1 MVSHIADLTSHI
13 EFVAFREFDQ
23 SHNDKRD
30 ESAGGRPAERRRKV
44 NIVVLLKQ
52 VPDTETKI
60 RIGADGKSIDTSD
73 IKWIISPYDEYAVEA
88 ALRLQDSAG
97 AKVTILS
104 MGPERVVESIRT
116 ALAMGADHGVLVDD
130 PASEGSD
137 ALGKAK
143 VLAAALGSMDFDLI
157 FCGHRAVD
165 DDENQ
170 VGIMVAELMSLPHL
184 GLAVSI
190 EVADGKVTIQRPIEG
205 AKVTL
210 EGTLPALVTFGGAH
224 AIWNPRYASLPGI
237 MKAKK
242 KPLETKTL
250 ADLGLSA
257 DDVGAQGAKVKV
269 TSMELPAE
277 RQAGRKLEGDTAEK
291 AKELAR
297 LLHEEAK
304 VI

>member
-1 MVSHIADLTSHI
+1 MLCGETFFITS
-13 EFVAFREFDQ
+13 
-23 SHNDKRD
+23 KK
-30 ESAGGRPAERRRKV
+30 ERRDKV

-60 RIGADGKSIDTSD
+60 RISGDGKTIDTSD
-73 IKWIISPYDEYAVEA
+73 VKWIMNPYDEYAVEA

-116 ALAMGADHGVLVDD
+116 ALAMGADQGVLVDD
-130 PASEGSD
+130 PGTEGSD
-137 ALGKAK
+137 GLGKAK
-143 VLAAALGSMDFDLI
+143 VLAAALKNLEFDLI
-157 FCGHRAVD
+157 CCGHRAVD

-170 VGIMVAELMSLPHL
+170 VGIMVAELLGIPHL
-184 GLAVSI
+184 GLAISV
-190 EVADGKVTIQRPIEG
+190 EVANGKIKIERPIEG
-205 AKVTL
+205 ARVTL

-224 AIWNPRYASLPGI
+224 AVWNPRYASLPGI

-242 KPLETKTL
+242 KPLETRTI
-250 ADLGLSA
+250 ADLGLSP
-257 DDVGAQGAKVKV
+257 DDVGAQAAKVKI
-269 TSMELPAE
+269 TAMELPAE
-277 RQAGRKLEGDTAEK
+277 RQAGRVIEGETAEK
-291 AKELAR
+291 AKELVR

>member
-1 MVSHIADLTSHI
+1 VLGGETFLITS
-13 EFVAFREFDQ
+13 
-23 SHNDKRD
+23 KK
-30 ESAGGRPAERRRKV
+30 ERSRKV

-60 RIGADGKSIDTSD
+60 RIGGDGKTIDTSD
-73 IKWIISPYDEYAVEA
+73 IKWIMNPYDEYAVEA

-97 AKVTILS
+97 AKITVLS

-116 ALAMGADHGVLVDD
+116 ALAMGADQGVLVDD
-130 PASEGSD
+130 PETEGSD

-143 VLAAALGSMDFDLI
+143 VLAAALRSLDFDLV

-170 VGIMVAELMSLPHL
+170 VGIMVAELMGIAHL
-184 GLAVSI
+184 GLAVSV
-190 EVADGKVTIQRPIEG
+190 EVDNGKVRIQRPVEG
-205 AKVTL
+205 ARVTL
-210 EGTLPALVTFGGAH
+210 EGKLPALVTFGGAH
-224 AIWNPRYASLPGI
+224 AVWNPRYASLPGI

-242 KPLETKTL
+242 KPLETKTI
-250 ADLGLSA
+250 ADLGLSPE
-257 DDVGAQGAKVKV
+257 DVGAQAARVKI
-269 TSMELPAE
+269 TAMELPAE
-277 RQAGRKLEGDTAEK
+277 RQAGRVIEGETAEK
-291 AKELAR
+291 AKELVR

>member
-1 MVSHIADLTSHI
+1 
-13 EFVAFREFDQ
+13 
-23 SHNDKRD
+23 
-30 ESAGGRPAERRRKV
+30 V

-60 RIGADGKSIDTSD
+60 RIGGDGKTIDTSD
-73 IKWIISPYDEYAVEA
+73 VKWIMNPYDEYAVEA

-116 ALAMGADHGVLVDD
+116 ALAMGADQGVLVDD
-130 PASEGSD
+130 PGTEGSD
-137 ALGKAK
+137 GLGKAK
-143 VLAAALGSMDFDLI
+143 VLAAALKNLEFDLI
-157 FCGHRAVD
+157 CCGHRAVD

-170 VGIMVAELMSLPHL
+170 VGIMAAELLGIPHL
-184 GLAVSI
+184 GLAISV
-190 EVADGKVTIQRPIEG
+190 EVANGKIKIERPIEG
-205 AKVTL
+205 ARVTL

-224 AIWNPRYASLPGI
+224 AVWNPRYASLPGI

-242 KPLETKTL
+242 KPLETRTI
-250 ADLGLSA
+250 ADLGLSP
-257 DDVGAQGAKVKV
+257 DDVGAQAAKVKI
-269 TSMELPAE
+269 TAMELPAE
-277 RQAGRKLEGDTAEK
+277 RQAGRVIEGETAEK
-291 AKELAR
+291 AKELVR

>member
-1 MVSHIADLTSHI
+1 M
-13 EFVAFREFDQ
+13 
-23 SHNDKRD
+23 
-30 ESAGGRPAERRRKV
+30 

-60 RIGADGKSIDTSD
+60 RIGGDGKSIDTGD
-73 IKWIISPYDEYAVEA
+73 IKWIMNPYDEYAVEA
-88 ALRLQDSAG
+88 ALRLQDSSG
-97 AKVTILS
+97 AKVTVLS

-130 PASEGSD
+130 PETEGSD

-143 VLAAALGSMDFDLI
+143 VLAAALKNLEFDLV

-170 VGIMVAELMSLPHL
+170 VGIMVAELLGIPHL
-184 GLAVSI
+184 GLAISV
-190 EVADGKVTIQRPIEG
+190 EVADGKIKIERPIEG
-205 AKVTL
+205 ARVTL
-210 EGTLPALVTFGGAH
+210 EGRLPTLVTFGGAH
-224 AIWNPRYASLPGI
+224 AVWNPRYASLPGI

-242 KPLETKTL
+242 KPLETKTIV
-250 ADLGLSA
+250 DLGLSPG
-257 DDVGAQGAKVKV
+257 DVGAQAAKVKV
-269 TSMELPAE
+269 TSVELPAE
-277 RQAGRKLEGDTAEK
+277 REPGRKLEGETADK
-291 AKELAR
+291 AKELVR

>member
-1 MVSHIADLTSHI
+1 VLCGETFFITS
-13 EFVAFREFDQ
+13 
-23 SHNDKRD
+23 KK
-30 ESAGGRPAERRRKV
+30 ERRDKV

-60 RIGADGKSIDTSD
+60 RIGGDGKTIDTSD
-73 IKWIISPYDEYAVEA
+73 VKWIMNPYDEYAVEA

-116 ALAMGADHGVLVDD
+116 ALAMGADQGVLVDD
-130 PASEGSD
+130 PGTEGSD
-137 ALGKAK
+137 GLGKAK
-143 VLAAALGSMDFDLI
+143 VLAAALKDLEFDLI
-157 FCGHRAVD
+157 CCGHRAVD

-170 VGIMVAELMSLPHL
+170 VGIMVAELLGIPHL
-184 GLAVSI
+184 GLAISV
-190 EVADGKVTIQRPIEG
+190 EVANGKIKIERPIEG
-205 AKVTL
+205 ARVTL

-224 AIWNPRYASLPGI
+224 AVWNPRYASLPGI

-242 KPLETKTL
+242 KPLETRTI
-250 ADLGLSA
+250 ADLGLSP
-257 DDVGAQGAKVKV
+257 DDVGAQAAKVKI
-269 TSMELPAE
+269 TAMELPAE
-277 RQAGRKLEGDTAEK
+277 RQAGRVIEGETAEK
-291 AKELAR
+291 AKELVR

>member
-1 MVSHIADLTSHI
+1 MLGGETFLITS
-13 EFVAFREFDQ
+13 
-23 SHNDKRD
+23 KK
-30 ESAGGRPAERRRKV
+30 ERSRKV

-60 RIGADGKSIDTSD
+60 RIGGDGKTIDTSD
-73 IKWIISPYDEYAVEA
+73 IKWIMNPYDEYAVEA

-116 ALAMGADHGVLVDD
+116 ALAMGADQGVLVDD
-130 PASEGSD
+130 PETEGSD

-143 VLAAALGSMDFDLI
+143 VLAAALKNLEFDLV
-157 FCGHRAVD
+157 FSGHRAVD

-170 VGIMVAELMSLPHL
+170 VGIMVAELIGIAHL
-184 GLAVSI
+184 GLAVSV
-190 EVADGKVTIQRPIEG
+190 EVDNGKVKIQRPVEG
-205 AKVTL
+205 ARVTL
-210 EGTLPALVTFGGAH
+210 EGKLPALVTFGGAH
-224 AIWNPRYASLPGI
+224 AVWNPRYASLPGI

-242 KPLETKTL
+242 KPLETKTI
-250 ADLGLSA
+250 ADLGLSPEE
-257 DDVGAQGAKVKV
+257 VGVQAAKVKI
-269 TSMELPAE
+269 TAMELPAE
-277 RQAGRKLEGDTAEK
+277 RQAGRVIEGETAEK
-291 AKELAR
+291 AKELVR